1 MIPMRD
7 GVRLYTAIY
16 VPTGAGPFPV
26 LLHRTC
32 YGVGPYGP
40 DAYPDELGPSATL
53 AREGFIFVY
62 QDVRGKMMS
71 EGRFQ
76 EMTPL
81 RDGRGVDEATDAWD
95 TIDWVL
101 RQVPGNNG
109 RVGAWGISYPGFYAA
124 CALVGAHPALK
135 AVSPQAPISDLFAG
149 DDDHHNGALFLAQ
162 TFWFDAV
169 YAWPRPRPTA
179 VEPAPPAFAAHHPDA
194 YQFFLDMGALPA
206 ADALLP
212 RPGAGLDRRDGP
224 RQRRRV
230 LAGPR
235 PAPAPQAAPAPPC

>member
-1 MIPMRD
+1 VSRRAWLALALALPLSAQGAAWVREHYRKQEVRIPMRD
-7 GVRLYTAIY
+7 GVRLFTAVYT
-16 VPTGAGPFPV
+16 PEGPGPFPV

-32 YGVGPYGP
+32 YGIGPYGP
-40 DAYPDELGPSATL
+40 EAYPEELGPSEEL
-53 AREGFIFVY
+53 ARDRFIFVY

-71 EGRFQ
+71 EGVFQ

-101 RQVPGNNG
+101 RQVPGHNG

-169 YAWPRPRPTA
+169 
-179 VEPAPPAFAAHHPDA
+179 
-194 YQFFLDMGALPA
+194 
-206 ADALLP
+206 
-212 RPGAGLDRRDGP
+212 
-224 RQRRRV
+224 
-230 LAGPR
+230 
-235 PAPAPQAAPAPPC
+235 